1 MSKKSERIA
10 IIGAGDACKRFIKTI
25 QSSKELSSQYSVVY
39 IFDDNFLLYA
49 MKFYENPQ
57 CLSESDFNNDLKI
70 LKYVKRLLNRYER
83 TQVLKERLMLNHLI
97 MLGNV
102 FPVKVLVRILFLK
115 IPVQYWSE
123 LKTFLIFLNYMP
135 EKIESINGR
144 SIISSDIQIN
154 LDIANKLREI

>member
-1 MSKKSERIA
+1 MFE
-10 IIGAGDACKRFIKTI
+10 D
-25 QSSKELSSQYSVVY
+25 LN
-39 IFDDNFLLYA
+39 DDNFLLYA

-70 LKYVKRLLNRYER
+70 LKYVKRLFNRYER

>member
-1 MSKKSERIA
+1 MFE
-10 IIGAGDACKRFIKTI
+10 D
-25 QSSKELSSQYSVVY
+25 LN
-39 IFDDNFLLYA
+39 DDNFLLYA

-102 FPVKVLVRILFLK
+102 FTVKVIVRILFLK

>member
-1 MSKKSERIA
+1 MFE
-10 IIGAGDACKRFIKTI
+10 D
-25 QSSKELSSQYSVVY
+25 LN
-39 IFDDNFLLYA
+39 DDNFLLYA

-70 LKYVKRLLNRYER
+70 LKYVKRLLNRKER
-83 TQVLKERLMLNHLI
+83 RQVLKESLMLNHLI

>member
-1 MSKKSERIA
+1 MFE
-10 IIGAGDACKRFIKTI
+10 D
-25 QSSKELSSQYSVVY
+25 LN
-39 IFDDNFLLYA
+39 DDNFLLYA

-115 IPVQYWSE
+115 ITVQYWSE

>member
-1 MSKKSERIA
+1 MFEDLI
-10 IIGAGDACKRFIKTI
+10 
-25 QSSKELSSQYSVVY
+25 
-39 IFDDNFLLYA
+39 DDNFLLYA

-144 SIISSDIQIN
+144 NIISSDIQIN

>member
-1 MSKKSERIA
+1 MFE
-10 IIGAGDACKRFIKTI
+10 D
-25 QSSKELSSQYSVVY
+25 LN
-39 IFDDNFLLYA
+39 DDNFLLYA

-144 SIISSDIQIN
+144 SNISSDIQIN